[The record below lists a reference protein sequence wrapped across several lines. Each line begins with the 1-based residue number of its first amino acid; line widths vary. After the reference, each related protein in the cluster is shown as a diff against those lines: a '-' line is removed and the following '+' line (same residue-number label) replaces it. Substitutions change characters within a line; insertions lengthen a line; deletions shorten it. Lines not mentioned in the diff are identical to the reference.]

1 VSVAPFI
8 ASQLKPHQWDGVKFL
23 WQAVMQAKRP
33 ETAQQPRRNDHG
45 AVLAHS
51 MGLGKT
57 LTVIAFVH
65 TALARARNERGVD
78 YVQYADR
85 PRMALGWPSDR
96 HLKAIRCHLMPSDA
110 HLMAF

>member
-1 VSVAPFI
+1 MSVAPFI

-33 ETAQQPRRNDHG
+33 ETAQQPRRNDHGAVLAQQPRRNDHG

-85 PRMALGWPSDR
+85 PRMAL
-96 HLKAIRCHLMPSDA
+96 
-110 HLMAF
+110 

>member
-1 VSVAPFI
+1 MAPDCVPACAWQVSVAPFI

-85 PRMALGWPSDR
+85 PDGPRIAL
-96 HLKAIRCHLMPSDA
+96 
-110 HLMAF
+110 